1 MSCLFFSE
9 NPATTHRLI
18 PWLNRELVVLMPNAD
33 AIPSILEDMR
43 ERLCEHDLQ
52 SEEIKSY
59 FRPHLGPRTE
69 HFIHEFLSEFFKR
82 FLEISVD

>member
-1 MSCLFFSE
+1 
-9 NPATTHRLI
+9 
-18 PWLNRELVVLMPNAD
+18 MPNAD

-69 HFIHEFLSEFFKR
+69 HFIHEFLSEFFDR
-82 FLEISVD
+82 FS